1 MLQPRMTLYG
11 MYQYDPT
18 LFDGVTLPEGMDK
31 TLMVNQIIRQS
42 GDLFPYY
49 QVPPEVKLAITEWFT
64 RRKDNFAKLWQG
76 FTADY
81 NPIENYD
88 RHEDS
93 TETPDITHTVAN
105 NGKDITTSNGTNTET
120 PNITHTIS
128 NSGSDNSTNTA
139 EVQGFNGTDYTPN
152 SKTSSEGSSSTSGT
166 DTESG
171 TRTTETDDNTTT
183 TKEASGTTKESGTRT
198 YTSRIHG
205 NIGVTTSAQMLQG
218 ELALRQSL
226 DIYALIAE
234 EFETDNLIQVY

>member
-18 LFDGVTLPEGMDK
+18 LFDGVILPEGMDK

-49 QVPPEVKLAITEWFT
+49 QVPPEVKTAITEWFA
-64 RRKDNFAKLWQG
+64 RRKDNFNKLWQG

-93 TETPDITHTVAN
+93 TETP
-105 NGKDITTSNGTNTET
+105 
-120 PNITHTIS
+120 NITHTLV
-128 NSGSDNSTNTA
+128 NSGEDASTNEA
-139 EVQGFNGTDYTPN
+139 DVQGYNATEYVPNSRTKSNGT
-152 SKTSSEGSSSTSGT
+152 SSTNGT
-166 DTESG
+166 DTE
-171 TRTTETDDNTTT
+171 T
-183 TKEASGTTKESGTRT
+183 GTRT

-205 NIGVTTSAQMLQG
+205 NIGVTTSAQMLEG
-218 ELALRQSL
+218 ELALRRSL
-226 DIYALIAE
+226 DIYALIAA

>member
-49 QVPPEVKLAITEWFT
+49 QAPPQVKTAITEWFA
-64 RRKDNFAKLWQG
+64 RRKNNFAKLWQG
-76 FTADY
+76 FTAEY

-88 RHEDS
+88 RQEDS
-93 TETPDITHTVAN
+93 
-105 NGKDITTSNGTNTET
+105 TET
-120 PNITHTIS
+120 PNITHTLS
-128 NSGSDNSTNTA
+128 NSGQDASTNEA
-139 EVQGFNGTDYTPN
+139 DVQGYNGTDYVPN
-152 SKTSSEGSSSTSGT
+152 SRTKSSGTSSTNGT
-166 DTESG
+166 DT
-171 TRTTETDDNTTT
+171 
-183 TKEASGTTKESGTRT
+183 ESGTRT

-205 NIGVTTSAQMLQG
+205 NIGVTTSAQMLAG
-218 ELALRQSL
+218 ELALRKSM
-226 DIYALIAE
+226 DIYALIAA

>member
-49 QVPPEVKLAITEWFT
+49 QVPLEVKTAITEWFS
-64 RRKDNFAKLWQG
+64 RRKDNFSKLWQG
-76 FTADY
+76 FTAEY

-88 RHEDS
+88 RQEDS
-93 TETPDITHTVAN
+93 
-105 NGKDITTSNGTNTET
+105 TET
-120 PNITHTIS
+120 PNITHTLS
-128 NSGSDNSTNTA
+128 NSGQDASTNEA
-139 EVQGFNGTDYTPN
+139 DVQGYNGTDYVPN
-152 SKTSSEGSSSTSGT
+152 SRTKSSGTSSTNGT
-166 DTESG
+166 DT
-171 TRTTETDDNTTT
+171 
-183 TKEASGTTKESGTRT
+183 ESGTRT

-205 NIGVTTSAQMLQG
+205 NIGVTTSAQMLEG
-218 ELALRQSL
+218 EMALRRSL

-234 EFETDNLIQVY
+234 EFEKDNLIQVY

>member
-1 MLQPRMTLYG
+1 MIQPRMTLYG
-11 MYQYDPT
+11 MYKYDPT

-49 QVPPEVKLAITEWFT
+49 QVPPEVKTAITEWFT

-76 FTADY
+76 FTSDY

-93 TETPDITHTVAN
+93 TETPDITHTL
-105 NGKDITTSNGTNTET
+105 
-120 PNITHTIS
+120 S
-128 NSGSDNSTNTA
+128 NSGKDTSTNEA
-139 EVQGFNGTDYTPN
+139 EVQGFNGADYVPN
-152 SKTSSEGSSSTSGT
+152 SRTTSSGTSSTNGT
-166 DTESG
+166 DK
-171 TRTTETDDNTTT
+171 ET
-183 TKEASGTTKESGTRT
+183 GTRT

-205 NIGVTTSAQMLQG
+205 NIGVTTSAQMLEG
-218 ELALRQSL
+218 ELELRRNF
-226 DIYALIAE
+226 DIYALIAA

>member
-49 QVPPEVKLAITEWFT
+49 QVPPEVKTAITEWFT

-76 FTADY
+76 FTAEY

-93 TETPDITHTVAN
+93 TETPDITHTR
-105 NGKDITTSNGTNTET
+105 
-120 PNITHTIS
+120 S
-128 NSGSDNSTNTA
+128 NSGEDASTNSA
-139 EVQGFNGTDYTPN
+139 DVQGYNGTEYVPNSRTTSSGTSSTNGTD
-152 SKTSSEGSSSTSGT
+152 
-166 DTESG
+166 
-171 TRTTETDDNTTT
+171 
-183 TKEASGTTKESGTRT
+183 KESGTRT

-205 NIGVTTSAQMLQG
+205 NIGVTTSAQMLEG
-218 ELALRQSL
+218 ELALRRSL
-226 DIYALIAE
+226 DIYALIAA

>member
-31 TLMVNQIIRQS
+31 TLMINQIIRQS

-49 QVPPEVKLAITEWFT
+49 QVPPQVKTAITEWFA

-76 FTADY
+76 FTAEY

-88 RHEDS
+88 RQEDS
-93 TETPDITHTVAN
+93 
-105 NGKDITTSNGTNTET
+105 TET
-120 PNITHTIS
+120 PNITHTLS
-128 NSGSDNSTNTA
+128 NSGQDASTNEA
-139 EVQGFNGTDYTPN
+139 DVQGYNGTDYVPN
-152 SKTSSEGSSSTSGT
+152 SRTKSSGTSSTNGT
-166 DTESG
+166 DT
-171 TRTTETDDNTTT
+171 
-183 TKEASGTTKESGTRT
+183 ESGTRT

-205 NIGVTTSAQMLQG
+205 NIGVTTSAQMLEG
-218 ELALRQSL
+218 ELALRKSMDL
-226 DIYALIAE
+226 YALIAA

>member
-18 LFDGVTLPEGMDK
+18 LFDGVVLPDGMNK

-49 QVPPEVKLAITEWFT
+49 QVPPEVKTAITEWFT

-76 FTADY
+76 FTAEY

-88 RHEDS
+88 RQEDS
-93 TETPDITHTVAN
+93 
-105 NGKDITTSNGTNTET
+105 TET
-120 PNITHTIS
+120 PNITHTLT
-128 NSGSDNSTNTA
+128 NSGQDASTNEA
-139 EVQGFNGTDYTPN
+139 DVQGYNGTDYVPN
-152 SKTSSEGSSSTSGT
+152 SRTKSSGTSSTNGT
-166 DTESG
+166 DT
-171 TRTTETDDNTTT
+171 
-183 TKEASGTTKESGTRT
+183 ESGTRT

-205 NIGVTTSAQMLQG
+205 NIGVTTSAQMLEG
-218 ELALRQSL
+218 ELNLRRSL

-234 EFETDNLIQVY
+234 EFEKDNLIQVY

>member
-49 QVPPEVKLAITEWFT
+49 QVPPEVKTAITEWFT
-64 RRKDNFAKLWQG
+64 RRKDNFSKLWQG
-76 FTADY
+76 FTSDY

-93 TETPDITHTVAN
+93 TETPDITHTLTNSGQDASTNSADVQGY
-105 NGKDITTSNGTNTET
+105 NGTEYVPNSRTTSSGT
-120 PNITHTIS
+120 S
-128 NSGSDNSTNTA
+128 ST
-139 EVQGFNGTDYTPN
+139 NGTD
-152 SKTSSEGSSSTSGT
+152 
-166 DTESG
+166 
-171 TRTTETDDNTTT
+171 
-183 TKEASGTTKESGTRT
+183 KESGTRT

-205 NIGVTTSAQMLQG
+205 NIGVTTSAQMLEG
-218 ELALRQSL
+218 ELALRRSL
-226 DIYALIAE
+226 DIYALIAA

>member
-18 LFDGVTLPEGMDK
+18 LFDGVILPEGMDK

-49 QVPPEVKLAITEWFT
+49 QVPPQVKTAITEWFT

-76 FTADY
+76 FTAEY

-88 RHEDS
+88 RQEDS
-93 TETPDITHTVAN
+93 
-105 NGKDITTSNGTNTET
+105 TET
-120 PNITHTIS
+120 PNITHTLS
-128 NSGSDNSTNTA
+128 NSGQDASTNEA
-139 EVQGFNGTDYTPN
+139 DVQGYNGTDYVPN
-152 SKTSSEGSSSTSGT
+152 SRTKSSGTSSTNGT
-166 DTESG
+166 DT
-171 TRTTETDDNTTT
+171 
-183 TKEASGTTKESGTRT
+183 ESGTRT

-205 NIGVTTSAQMLQG
+205 NIGVTTSAQMLEG
-218 ELALRQSL
+218 ELALRKSM
-226 DIYALIAE
+226 DIYALIAA

>member
-18 LFDGVTLPEGMDK
+18 LFDGIVLPDGMDK

-49 QVPPEVKLAITEWFT
+49 QVPPEVKSAITEWFT

-76 FTADY
+76 FTAEY

-88 RHEDS
+88 RQEDS
-93 TETPDITHTVAN
+93 
-105 NGKDITTSNGTNTET
+105 TET
-120 PNITHTIS
+120 PNITHTLK
-128 NSGSDNSTNTA
+128 NSGEDASTNEA
-139 EVQGFNGTDYTPN
+139 DVQGYNGTDYVPN
-152 SKTSSEGSSSTSGT
+152 SRTKSIGHSSTNGT
-166 DTESG
+166 DT
-171 TRTTETDDNTTT
+171 
-183 TKEASGTTKESGTRT
+183 ESGTRT

-205 NIGVTTSAQMLQG
+205 NIGVTTSAQMLEG
-218 ELALRQSL
+218 EMALRRSL
-226 DIYALIAE
+226 DIYALIAA

>member
-49 QVPPEVKLAITEWFT
+49 QVPPQVKTAITEWFA

-76 FTADY
+76 FTAEY

-88 RHEDS
+88 RQEDS
-93 TETPDITHTVAN
+93 
-105 NGKDITTSNGTNTET
+105 TET
-120 PNITHTIS
+120 PNITHTLS
-128 NSGSDNSTNTA
+128 NSGQDASTNEA
-139 EVQGFNGTDYTPN
+139 DVQGYNGTDYVPN
-152 SKTSSEGSSSTSGT
+152 SRTKSSGTSSTNGT
-166 DTESG
+166 DT
-171 TRTTETDDNTTT
+171 
-183 TKEASGTTKESGTRT
+183 ESGTRT

-205 NIGVTTSAQMLQG
+205 NIGVTTSAQMLEG
-218 ELALRQSL
+218 ELALRKSMDL
-226 DIYALIAE
+226 YALIAA

>member
-18 LFDGVTLPEGMDK
+18 LFDGVVLPDGMDK

-49 QVPPEVKLAITEWFT
+49 QVPPEVKTAITEWFT

-76 FTADY
+76 FTAEY

-88 RHEDS
+88 RQEDS
-93 TETPDITHTVAN
+93 
-105 NGKDITTSNGTNTET
+105 TET
-120 PNITHTIS
+120 PNITHTLS
-128 NSGSDNSTNTA
+128 NSGQDASTNEA
-139 EVQGFNGTDYTPN
+139 DVQGYNGTDYVPN
-152 SKTSSEGSSSTSGT
+152 SRTKSSGTSSTNGT
-166 DTESG
+166 DT
-171 TRTTETDDNTTT
+171 
-183 TKEASGTTKESGTRT
+183 ESGTRT

-205 NIGVTTSAQMLQG
+205 NIGVTTSAQMLDG
-218 ELALRQSL
+218 ELALRKSMDL
-226 DIYALIAE
+226 YALIAA

>member
-11 MYQYDPT
+11 IYQYDPT

-49 QVPPEVKLAITEWFT
+49 QVPPQVKTAITEWFV

-76 FTADY
+76 FTAEY

-88 RHEDS
+88 RQEDS
-93 TETPDITHTVAN
+93 
-105 NGKDITTSNGTNTET
+105 TET
-120 PNITHTIS
+120 PNITHTLS
-128 NSGSDNSTNTA
+128 NSGQDASTNEA
-139 EVQGFNGTDYTPN
+139 DVQGYNGTDYVPN
-152 SKTSSEGSSSTSGT
+152 SRTKSSGTSSTNGT
-166 DTESG
+166 DT
-171 TRTTETDDNTTT
+171 
-183 TKEASGTTKESGTRT
+183 ESGTRT

-205 NIGVTTSAQMLQG
+205 NIGVTTSAQMLEG
-218 ELALRQSL
+218 ELALRKSMDL
-226 DIYALIAE
+226 YALIAA

>member
-49 QVPPEVKLAITEWFT
+49 QVPPQVKTAITEWFA

-76 FTADY
+76 FTAEY

-88 RHEDS
+88 RREDS
-93 TETPDITHTVAN
+93 
-105 NGKDITTSNGTNTET
+105 TET
-120 PNITHTIS
+120 PNITHTLS
-128 NSGSDNSTNTA
+128 NSGQDASTNEA
-139 EVQGFNGTDYTPN
+139 DVQGYNGTDYVPN
-152 SKTSSEGSSSTSGT
+152 SRTKSSGTSSTNGT
-166 DTESG
+166 DT
-171 TRTTETDDNTTT
+171 
-183 TKEASGTTKESGTRT
+183 ESGTRT

-205 NIGVTTSAQMLQG
+205 NIGVTTSAQMLAG
-218 ELALRQSL
+218 ELALRKSM
-226 DIYALIAE
+226 DIYALIAA

>member
-49 QVPPEVKLAITEWFT
+49 QVPPQVKTAITEWFT
-64 RRKDNFAKLWQG
+64 RRKGNFAKLWQG
-76 FTADY
+76 FTAEY

-88 RHEDS
+88 RQEDS
-93 TETPDITHTVAN
+93 
-105 NGKDITTSNGTNTET
+105 TET
-120 PNITHTIS
+120 PNITHTLS
-128 NSGSDNSTNTA
+128 NSGKDASTNEA
-139 EVQGFNGTDYTPN
+139 DVQGYNGTDYVPN
-152 SKTSSEGSSSTSGT
+152 SRTKSSGTSSTNGT
-166 DTESG
+166 DT
-171 TRTTETDDNTTT
+171 
-183 TKEASGTTKESGTRT
+183 ESGTRT

-205 NIGVTTSAQMLQG
+205 NIGVTTSAQMLEG
-218 ELALRQSL
+218 ELALRKSM
-226 DIYALIAE
+226 DIYALIAA

>member
-49 QVPPEVKLAITEWFT
+49 QVPPQVKTAITEWFT

-76 FTADY
+76 FTAEY

-88 RHEDS
+88 RQEDS
-93 TETPDITHTVAN
+93 
-105 NGKDITTSNGTNTET
+105 TET
-120 PNITHTIS
+120 PNITHTLS
-128 NSGSDNSTNTA
+128 NSGQDASTNEA
-139 EVQGFNGTDYTPN
+139 DVQGYNGTNYVPNSRTKSSRTSSTNGTDT
-152 SKTSSEGSSSTSGT
+152 
-166 DTESG
+166 
-171 TRTTETDDNTTT
+171 
-183 TKEASGTTKESGTRT
+183 ESGTRT

-205 NIGVTTSAQMLQG
+205 NIGVTTSAQMLEG
-218 ELALRQSL
+218 ELALRKSM
-226 DIYALIAE
+226 DIYAIIAA

>member
-18 LFDGVTLPEGMDK
+18 LFDGVTLPDGMDK

-49 QVPPEVKLAITEWFT
+49 QVPPEVKSAITEWFT
-64 RRKDNFAKLWQG
+64 RRKDNFAKLWLG

-88 RHEDS
+88 RQEDS
-93 TETPDITHTVAN
+93 
-105 NGKDITTSNGTNTET
+105 TET
-120 PNITHTIS
+120 PNITHTLS
-128 NSGSDNSTNTA
+128 NSGEDASTNEA
-139 EVQGFNGTDYTPN
+139 DVQGYNGTDYVPN
-152 SKTSSEGSSSTSGT
+152 SRTKSSGTSRTNGT

-171 TRTTETDDNTTT
+171 
-183 TKEASGTTKESGTRT
+183 SRT

-205 NIGVTTSAQMLQG
+205 NIGVTTSAQMLEG
-218 ELALRQSL
+218 ELALRKGL